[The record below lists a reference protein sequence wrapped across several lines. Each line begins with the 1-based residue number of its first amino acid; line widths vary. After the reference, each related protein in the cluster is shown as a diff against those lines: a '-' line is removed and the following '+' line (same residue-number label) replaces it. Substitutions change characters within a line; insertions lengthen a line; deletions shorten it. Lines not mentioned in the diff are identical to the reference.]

1 MTVADICNGQWDA
14 LSEIYNSTENA
25 SNLDYL
31 AASYFTSISSNFIS
45 YMQDDFDN
53 CINID
58 AVENPNEWAI
68 KLIMTNK
75 VF

>member
-1 MTVADICNGQWDA
+1 
-14 LSEIYNSTENA
+14 
-25 SNLDYL
+25 
-31 AASYFTSISSNFIS
+31 
-45 YMQDDFDN
+45 MQDDFDN

-68 KLIMTNK
+68 QLIMKNK

>member
-1 MTVADICNGQWDA
+1 MTVADICVGQWDA
-14 LSEIYNSTENA
+14 LSEVYNSVESPT
-25 SNLDYL
+25 NLDYL
-31 AASYFTSISSNFIS
+31 AASYFTSISSNFIA

-68 KLIMTNK
+68 QLIMKNK